1 MLCLLLPPLPRRFGG
16 GDERG
21 GELLV
26 EGEAVF
32 HPAPVAGEE
41 LGPVTAV
48 HRPVQLLVRLEQS
61 GKQHPLA
68 FS

>member
-1 MLCLLLPPLPRRFGG
+1 MRGPWPLPGWLGG

-26 EGEAVF
+26 ESEEVF
-32 HPAPVAGEE
+32 EGMPVAGER

-48 HRPVQLLVRLEQS
+48 HCAVQLRVRLEQRRR
-61 GKQHPLA
+61 
-68 FS
+68 